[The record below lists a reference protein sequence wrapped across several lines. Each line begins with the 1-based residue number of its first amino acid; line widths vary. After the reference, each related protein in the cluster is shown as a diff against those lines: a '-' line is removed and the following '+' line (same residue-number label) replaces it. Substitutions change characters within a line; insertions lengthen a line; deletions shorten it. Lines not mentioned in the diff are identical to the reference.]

1 MQIKNKVLIWMM
13 GEILKKHGV
22 FLYAWYLKTRDN
34 VNENSNYYIILCLKN
49 YILMDR
55 IQNQFNNNFAVIK
68 MISNNPSRIQII
80 NAKIFYNQSILSYR
94 ISYSERKY
102 TYH

>member
-1 MQIKNKVLIWMM
+1 MDDGEKIKKNM
-13 GEILKKHGV
+13 V
-22 FLYAWYLKTRDN
+22 FLYAWDLKTRNN

-49 YILMDR
+49 YILMDK

-80 NAKIFYNQSILSYR
+80 NAKIFYSQ
-94 ISYSERKY
+94 
-102 TYH
+102 